1 MRQILRIALLVL
13 ALFGTFAG
21 ASLSLSHMSTGE
33 TCPVVGPL
41 PACYLVAIGYF
52 LVALSAISPTAKWTR
67 NVFFI
72 GWTPVAVLAGFGVML
87 ELAGRETCPR
97 GAGGIPQCFYS
108 FLMAMICLFLFLM
121 FRKTAMRA
129 LPLSEG

>member
-1 MRQILRIALLVL
+1 
-13 ALFGTFAG
+13 
-21 ASLSLSHMSTGE
+21 MSTGE

-72 GWTPVAVLAGFGVML
+72 GWTPVAVLAGFGSTMFL
-87 ELAGRETCPR
+87 L
-97 GAGGIPQCFYS
+97 IPHGDDLPFPVFDVS
-108 FLMAMICLFLFLM
+108 KNSDESI
-121 FRKTAMRA
+121 TA
-129 LPLSEG
+129 